1 LNKFNFSKKLN
12 IYDGG
17 GRGSVSGIRA
27 TIFGA
32 TGFVGPY
39 AGAVLGY
46 IGSDVIFPHN
56 HEYIYDDDVK
66 ELKLCA
72 GSGYTHLGN
81 ILKFKLKI
89 IVKHFDFDDPN
100 MYDRVIKNSNVV
112 INLVGPR
119 NKVKKREEFDYINI
133 EISRRIA

>member
-1 LNKFNFSKKLN
+1 MNLYKIQKIPLTLFNKSNFSKKLN

-72 GSGYTHLGN
+72 GSGYTNLGTYILI
-81 ILKFKLKI
+81 ILK
-89 IVKHFDFDDPN
+89 
-100 MYDRVIKNSNVV
+100 IKC
-112 INLVGPR
+112 
-119 NKVKKREEFDYINI
+119 
-133 EISRRIA
+133 